1 MWGVVKLAE
10 VDMDVGDLKVLEK
23 GEKGHRRI
31 VGGRSG
37 ESRLEMNADP
47 NHDRTDSLFIVNL
60 FDANGLDRREV
71 DLETTLD
78 ELDQWDEL

>member
-1 MWGVVKLAE
+1 MDV
-10 VDMDVGDLKVLEK
+10 DVGDLKILEK
-23 GEKGHRRI
+23 GENDLRRV

-37 ESRLEMNADP
+37 ESRLEMNANP
-47 NHDRTDSLFIVNL
+47 NHDRTDFLFIANL

-78 ELDQWDEL
+78 ELD